1 MLCVISYILKKTNYT
16 KGVNLM
22 SDFSDRLKN
31 LRDSK
36 GWTKTYVAN
45 HLGIKMQTYANYEY
59 GLREPDLKLTNNI
72 AKLYGVTSDYLI
84 SGEENSS
91 DTKTADLADKDT
103 VFTYEG
109 RQIPPEDLEYMKR
122 LLRGGK

>member
-1 MLCVISYILKKTNYT
+1 
-16 KGVNLM
+16 M
-22 SDFSDRLKN
+22 SDFSDRLKR

-59 GLREPDLKLTNNI
+59 GLREPDLKLTNSI

-84 SGEENSS
+84 SGKENNS
-91 DTKTADLADKDT
+91 DSKTADLADKET
-103 VFTYEG
+103 IFTFEG
-109 RQIPPEDLEYMKR
+109 KEIPLEDLEYMKR
-122 LLRGGK
+122 ILLGGQHK